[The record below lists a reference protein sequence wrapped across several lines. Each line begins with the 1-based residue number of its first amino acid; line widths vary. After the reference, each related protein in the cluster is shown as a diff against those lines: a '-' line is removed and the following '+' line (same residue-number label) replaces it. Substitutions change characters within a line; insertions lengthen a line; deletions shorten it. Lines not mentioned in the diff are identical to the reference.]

1 MSDAPLNTENLSIT
15 IIDDDVTLCE
25 MTRDVLLRKFPG
37 SKIIY
42 YNTGEDALPAIVE
55 QPDIVI
61 LDYQLDS
68 VKADAM
74 NGIQILQKLKER
86 FPDVPVIFMSAQDR
100 MEVASNTI
108 KYGAY
113 DYIVKGETAFHKL
126 ELAVRQLASLRTLKK
141 SHGAQKTMNMVFW
154 VLVLAL
160 VGYII
165 YLRLQ

>member
-1 MSDAPLNTENLSIT
+1 MSDGSTDNLAIT

-25 MTRDVLLRKFPG
+25 MTRDTLLRKFPG
-37 SKIIY
+37 SNVVY

-55 QPDIVI
+55 KPDIVI

-68 VKADAM
+68 VKPDAM
-74 NGIQILQKLKER
+74 NGIQILSKLKER
-86 FPDVPVIFMSAQDR
+86 FPDLPVIFMSAQDR
-100 MEVASNTI
+100 IEVASNTI

-141 SHGAQKTMNMVFW
+141 SHGMQKSLNMVFW
-154 VLVLAL
+154 VLVLGL
-160 VGYII
+160 LGYII

>member
-1 MSDAPLNTENLSIT
+1 MASETSLSIV

-25 MTRDVLLRKFPG
+25 MVRDTLARKFPG
-37 SKIIY
+37 AVFAT
-42 YNTGEDALPAIVE
+42 YNTGEDALAQITE
-55 QPDIVI
+55 QPDIAI

-68 VKADAM
+68 VRPDAM
-74 NGIQILQKLKER
+74 NGIQILTKLKER
-86 FPDVPVIFMSAQDR
+86 FPDLPVIFMSAQDR

-126 ELAVRQLASLRTLKK
+126 ELAVRQIAQMRTLKK
-141 SHGAQKTMNMVFW
+141 SHGFQKAMNMVFW

-160 VGYII
+160 VVYIV
-165 YLRLQ
+165 YLRLH